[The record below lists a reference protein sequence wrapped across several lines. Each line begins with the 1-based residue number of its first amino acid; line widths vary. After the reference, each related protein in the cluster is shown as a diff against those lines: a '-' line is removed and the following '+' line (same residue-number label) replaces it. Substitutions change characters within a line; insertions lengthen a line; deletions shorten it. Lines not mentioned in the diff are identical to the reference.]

1 MAVLEAQ
8 ILGMHSIDAEFW
20 RVCDIKGPISAV
32 SRQKNVTN
40 PYVTAVVDYRTDAV
54 PSALISTS
62 VSSNPSVNGCIVWT
76 PNFRAFGDTFQFS
89 CPLELKIDPF
99 FT

>member
-20 RVCDIKGPISAV
+20 RVGGIKEPISAV
-32 SRQKNVTN
+32 SRQKNVTS

-62 VSSNPSVNGCIVWT
+62 VSLNLSVNGCIVWT
-76 PNFRAFGDTFQFS
+76 LNFGAFGGA
-89 CPLELKIDPF
+89 CIKIV
-99 FT
+99 